1 MKKSIFKQF
10 MWFSLAVFFLSI
22 PSAAE
27 VQSPLEMVRESNQR
41 ILEIYSTYDEVDD
54 DTDNKITEIM
64 DSVTNFDL
72 ISKRTIEKF
81 CDEVSEQECATL
93 DRVFEKLLRISSI
106 RKLGRYRAD
115 RFDYLGEEVKGDKAL
130 VKTIAYYQDD
140 QVELD
145 YFLELVDGAWM
156 IVNYVADD
164 VDTVRNYRK
173 QFSRIL
179 RKESFSQLIER
190 LQRKIDE
197 YER

>member
-1 MKKSIFKQF
+1 
-10 MWFSLAVFFLSI
+10 MWFALAVFFLSI

-27 VQSPLEMVRESNQR
+27 IQSPLEMVRESNQR

-54 DTDNKITEIM
+54 DTDNKIIEIM

-81 CDEVSEQECATL
+81 CDEVSDQECASL

-106 RKLGRYRAD
+106 RKLGRYRAN
-115 RFDYLGEEVKGDKAL
+115 RFDYLGEEVKGDKAM

-156 IVNYVADD
+156 IVNYMADD
-164 VDTVRNYRK
+164 VDTIRNYRK